1 MLKRKSL
8 LLGVYLMLT
17 VLNPQA
23 AHAEGLASSFGKI
36 ELIKDVTMSPNGHY
50 LASVFTVDGKP
61 VVMTSPF
68 GSKELTSVVS
78 LKFAS
83 DRIDDIQWANDE
95 RMLITAS
102 SSEYIKGQFFR
113 VYRTY
118 AVNADGSDLIVLED
132 KSVNRQ
138 KTDWET
144 KFTSMRLVNRLA
156 KDPAH
161 VLISSYDARDPGY
174 AVFKVNIY
182 DSKFAKVES
191 AANNRGNF
199 VTDLDGNV
207 MFSTTIDEITETKL
221 SVDVKQHGQWKT
233 IKTLDITKDMDFTP
247 IALASDGKS
256 LLVNTDYQSDFNY
269 IARFDLASNSIAE
282 PLFQVEGHDVSSL
295 RVNGDV
301 VGYTLDQ
308 DFPTRVYLD
317 EQIKAYQQQVDAL
330 LKGRQNYIQA
340 FDLDRT
346 RVVVYSVT
354 DNKPGRYYTIDFKT
368 KKADL
373 YFSQYPQLEKVAMQ
387 PVEKLRLKARDGL
400 AMDAYLT
407 VPENAAKAPLIV
419 FPHGGP
425 TARDYMAFDPWLQF
439 FVKQGYAVLQVNFRG
454 SEGYGNDFEIAGYK
468 QWGKAM
474 QDDLIDAMASV
485 SKDARVDTGRSCMV
499 GASYGGYAAL
509 TASFR
514 DADKFQ
520 CFVSISGISDLAGML
535 QLDGRYN
542 KGLKAVQ
549 QVMIG
554 DYDTQ
559 RPELDKVSAFFNQ
572 AAIKKPLLLIHGV
585 KDTRVSYKQS
595 EKLYEEL
602 KEKGAPVEYLEL
614 KDGTHFFD
622 EESDR
627 IQAFEAME
635 VFLSKHLPTTL

>member
-8 LLGVYLMLT
+8 LLNVYLMLIM
-17 VLNPQA
+17 LSPLA

-182 DSKFAKVES
+182 DSKFEKVES

-387 PVEKLRLKARDGL
+387 PVEKLRIKARDGL

-454 SEGYGNDFEIAGYK
+454 SEGYGNAFEIAGYK

-474 QDDLIDAMASV
+474 QDDLIDAIASV

-514 DADKFQ
+514 DAGKFQ
-520 CFVSISGISDLAGML
+520 CFVSISGISDLAAML

>member
-1 MLKRKSL
+1 MLKRNSL
-8 LLGVYLMLT
+8 LLNVYLMLT
-17 VLNPQA
+17 MLSPLA

-36 ELIKDVTMSPNGHY
+36 ELIKDVTMSPNGQY

-144 KFTSMRLVNRLA
+144 KFSSMSLVNRLA

-182 DSKFAKVES
+182 DSKFEKVES

-221 SVDVKQHGQWKT
+221 SVDMKQHGQWKT

-387 PVEKLRLKARDGL
+387 PVEKLRIKARDGL

-407 VPENAAKAPLIV
+407 VPENATKAPLIV

-454 SEGYGNDFEIAGYK
+454 SEGYGNAFEIAGYK

-514 DADKFQ
+514 DAGKFQ
-520 CFVSISGISDLAGML
+520 CFVSISGISDLAAML

-542 KGLKAVQ
+542 KSLKAVQ
-549 QVMIG
+549 QVKIG

>member
-8 LLGVYLMLT
+8 LLNVYLMLIM
-17 VLNPQA
+17 LNPLA

-182 DSKFAKVES
+182 DSKFEKVES

-387 PVEKLRLKARDGL
+387 PVEKLRIKARDGL

-454 SEGYGNDFEIAGYK
+454 SEGYGNAFEIAGYK

-474 QDDLIDAMASV
+474 QDDLIDAIASV

-520 CFVSISGISDLAGML
+520 CFVSISGISDLAAML

>member
-8 LLGVYLMLT
+8 LLNVYLMLIM
-17 VLNPQA
+17 LNPLA

-144 KFTSMRLVNRLA
+144 KFSSMSLVNRLA

-182 DSKFAKVES
+182 DSKFEKVES

-221 SVDVKQHGQWKT
+221 SVDMKQHGQWKT

-282 PLFQVEGHDVSSL
+282 PLIQVEGHDVSSL
-295 RVNGDV
+295 HVNGDV
-301 VGYTLDQ
+301 VGYTLNQ

-340 FDLDRT
+340 FDLDST
-346 RVVVYSVT
+346 RVVVYSVA

-387 PVEKLRLKARDGL
+387 PVEKLRIKARDGL

-407 VPENAAKAPLIV
+407 VPENATKAPLIV

-425 TARDYMAFDPWLQF
+425 TARDYMEFDPWLQF

-454 SEGYGNDFEIAGYK
+454 SKGYGNAFEIAGYK

-514 DADKFQ
+514 DAGKFQ
-520 CFVSISGISDLAGML
+520 CFVSISGISDLAAML

-542 KGLKAVQ
+542 KSLKAVQ
-549 QVMIG
+549 QVKIG

-585 KDTRVSYKQS
+585 KDTQVSYKQS

>member
-8 LLGVYLMLT
+8 LLNVYLMLIM
-17 VLNPQA
+17 LSPLA

-182 DSKFAKVES
+182 DSKFEKVES

-387 PVEKLRLKARDGL
+387 PVEKLRIKARDGL

-454 SEGYGNDFEIAGYK
+454 SEGYGNAFEIAGYK

-514 DADKFQ
+514 DAGKFQ
-520 CFVSISGISDLAGML
+520 CFVSISGISDLAAML

>member
-8 LLGVYLMLT
+8 LLNVYLMLIM
-17 VLNPQA
+17 LSPLA

-182 DSKFAKVES
+182 DSKFEKVES

-387 PVEKLRLKARDGL
+387 PVEKLRIKARDGL

-454 SEGYGNDFEIAGYK
+454 SEGYGNAFEIAGYK

-485 SKDARVDTGRSCMV
+485 SKDARIDTGRSCMV

-514 DADKFQ
+514 DAGKFQ
-520 CFVSISGISDLAGML
+520 CFVSISGISDLAAML

>member
-8 LLGVYLMLT
+8 LLNVYLMLIM
-17 VLNPQA
+17 LSPLA

-113 VYRTY
+113 LYRTY

-182 DSKFAKVES
+182 DSKFEKVES

-340 FDLDRT
+340 FDLDST
-346 RVVVYSVT
+346 RVVVYSVA

-387 PVEKLRLKARDGL
+387 PVEKLRIKARDGL

-425 TARDYMAFDPWLQF
+425 TERDYMEFDPWLQF

-454 SEGYGNDFEIAGYK
+454 STGYGNAFEIAGYK

-514 DADKFQ
+514 DAGKFQ
-520 CFVSISGISDLAGML
+520 CFVSISGISDLAAML

>member
-8 LLGVYLMLT
+8 LLNVYLMLIM
-17 VLNPQA
+17 LSPLA
-23 AHAEGLASSFGKI
+23 AHAEGLASTFGKI

-113 VYRTY
+113 LYRTY

-182 DSKFAKVES
+182 DSKFEKVES

-387 PVEKLRLKARDGL
+387 PVEKLRIKARDGL

-425 TARDYMAFDPWLQF
+425 TERDYMAFDPWLQF
-439 FVKQGYAVLQVNFRG
+439 FVKHGYAVLQVNFRG
-454 SEGYGNDFEIAGYK
+454 SEGYGNAFEIAGYK

-474 QDDLIDAMASV
+474 QDDLIDAIASV

-514 DADKFQ
+514 DAGKFQ
-520 CFVSISGISDLAGML
+520 CFVSISGISDLAAML